1 MSPHHL
7 DILSI
12 ADFHRLCQGRL
23 FSFTCLFPHNLL
35 HFHNTRSSHITL
47 LQTSYREST
56 DNLETIYRQYA
67 DNTQTIYRQYTDNLQ
82 TIYRDHTENLQKIQ
96 RESTHN
102 IQTRYSDSQ
111 TLTNLHKAYCKTSN
125 ISADNRRFRKNI
137 VHFYRGCSYKLYNI
151 RDGKT

>member
-56 DNLETIYRQYA
+56 DNLETIYRKS
-67 DNTQTIYRQYTDNLQ
+67 TDNLQ
-82 TIYRDHTENLQKIQ
+82 TICRQYTD
-96 RESTHN
+96 N
-102 IQTRYSDSQ
+102 IQTIYRQSTDNLQRSYRKSTENPKRIYTQYTDTLQRFTDSNE
-111 TLTNLHKAYCKTSN
+111 LTQSLLQNK
-125 ISADNRRFRKNI
+125 
-137 VHFYRGCSYKLYNI
+137 
-151 RDGKT
+151 